1 MAVLHD
7 YNCLAHGIFE
17 GFEAVCPH
25 GCKGTGFVSVVH
37 LKAPGIGT
45 QRTKNLD
52 AITRNLA
59 NQFGLTDM
67 DNRGGQPVKRP
78 DPMAVK
84 RAEEYQRWVQEKFG
98 PTWQDVAPGG
108 VMGPDKKVRQGE
120 GGGNGAIETI
130 SSKGAQGGSAVA
142 RDDIGHVSVALE
154 DGSAVTLANVS
165 SRQKHDMLA
174 QHVEVAK
181 YEPNA
186 AQVKAAENHAN
197 SEGR

>member
-25 GCKGTGFVSVVH
+25 GCKGPGFGSVVH

-78 DPMAVK
+78 DPMAAK
-84 RAEEYQRWVQEKFG
+84 RAEEYQEWITQKFG
-98 PTWQDVAPGG
+98 STWQSVAPGG
-108 VMGPDKKVRQGE
+108 VMQADKTVKGGSE
-120 GGGNGAIETI
+120 GSGALQSIAGL
-130 SSKGAQGGSAVA
+130 GAQGGSAVT
-142 RDDIGHVSVALE
+142 RDEAGKVTVPFNDGEYAIPLSRDIKPDAIAGEH
-154 DGSAVTLANVS
+154 
-165 SRQKHDMLA
+165 
-174 QHVEVAK
+174 
-181 YEPNA
+181 
-186 AQVKAAENHAN
+186 KADI
-197 SEGR
+197 